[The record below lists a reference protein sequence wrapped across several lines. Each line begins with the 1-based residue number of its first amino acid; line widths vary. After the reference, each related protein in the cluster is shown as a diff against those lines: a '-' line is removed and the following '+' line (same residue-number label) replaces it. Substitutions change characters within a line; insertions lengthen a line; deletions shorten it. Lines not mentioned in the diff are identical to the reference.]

1 MAGMTPYAGPTPLS
15 SQLNTNFHLG
25 AQDVRTLTWTNLAGD
40 WLPTSWQE
48 SITALSHSVTG
59 LWDSVYRAVM
69 LVL

>member
-1 MAGMTPYAGPTPLS
+1 MACMTPYAGPTQLS

-25 AQDVRTLTWTNLAGD
+25 AQDVRTLTWTNLASD

-48 SITALSHSVTG
+48 SITKLSYSVTG